1 MMLRRL
7 ARFVMWSVVVLV
19 IWTAILA
26 GMAFFSSPGSN
37 VAAFTAPG
45 RAADTAI
52 EAGGSLEE
60 FSSMIAITRSNEAG
74 FVGRL
79 YAAGAFLVI
88 DARVVA
94 GCRAVFDS
102 GRRLLGK

>member
-7 ARFVMWSVVVLV
+7 ARFVMWVVAVLV

-26 GMAFFSSPGSN
+26 GMAFFNSPGSN

-45 RAADTAI
+45 RAADIAV

-60 FSSMIAITRSNEAG
+60 FSSMIAITRSPETG
-74 FVGRL
+74 FVSRL
-79 YAAGAFLVI
+79 YGAGAFLVI
-88 DARVVA
+88 DARVVS
-94 GCRAVFDS
+94 GCRAVLS
-102 GRRLLGK
+102 KARKLI